1 MSITSEEIKKLIDL
15 YFVDKF
21 AMYKLQ
27 YDSYSQ
33 FINEVVYKTLVENQ
47 NIIYVEDDKENN
59 IIYEHYLKFDN
70 IELRYPENDQ
80 GEDINPEDARRNHL
94 SYSSK

>member
-27 YDSYSQ
+27 YDSFSQ

-47 NIIYVEDDKENN
+47 NIIYIEDDKENN

-70 IELRYPENDQ
+70 IELRYPEND
-80 GEDINPEDARRNHL
+80 
-94 SYSSK
+94 